1 MKKEQEIQDDNLAK
15 SAATTPMHQLKSVRI
30 VKVPRPQDVGLFAD
44 GPSVLHPMAKNY
56 STSPCAAC
64 NSVCCSE
71 KVCINIV
78 DLARLVLLLGVAPED
93 VIDFAPEHQSSLTIA
108 PVINGQSQHML
119 LKQIEVPE
127 LDEPVCHMIARP
139 GGKLRCGV
147 HGVRPGICRAYPFQ
161 FYTDKD
167 EFYYVGLPFLCPSSW
182 ALETKQRKAIEQEI
196 VTWRNENDFAER
208 AVKKWNR
215 EQPDDDVSSFFRY
228 AIEKGARKLNLD
240 PRPYLLANRK
250 RGFSKTRL
258 W

>member
-1 MKKEQEIQDDNLAK
+1 MTKQAQDPHDAQVK
-15 SAATTPMHQLKSVRI
+15 SAATTAMHHLKSVRI
-30 VKVPRPQDVGLFAD
+30 VKVPRPEDVGLFAD
-44 GPSVLHPMAKNY
+44 GPSVLHPLAKQY

-64 NSVCCSE
+64 DSRCCSE

-93 VIDFAPEHQSSLTIA
+93 VIDFAPDHKSTLTIA
-108 PVINGQSQHML
+108 PIIEGLSQHML
-119 LKQIEVPE
+119 LKQIKVPE

-139 GGKLRCGV
+139 GGHLRCGV

-161 FYTDKD
+161 FYTDKG
-167 EFYYVGLPFLCPSSW
+167 EFYYVGLPYLCPSSW
-182 ALETKQRKAIEQEI
+182 ALSNKARKSIEQQI

-215 EQPDDDVSSFFRY
+215 ERGDDDVNSFFRY
-228 AIEKGARKLNLD
+228 AIEKGARKLKLD
-240 PRPYLLANRK
+240 ARPYLHARRR
-250 RGFSKTRL
+250 RGFSKGRL